1 MPRAEIFIA
10 DKISFAESYTTDG
23 VKAALA
29 ASLSK
34 LRTDYLDLVLLH
46 SVQPRMHEVRRAAAP
61 AAVVSGCAA
70 PSRSPA
76 L

>member
-1 MPRAEIFIA
+1 MPRAEIFIT

-29 ASLSK
+29 SSLSK

-46 SVQPRMHEVRRAAAP
+46 SVQPRMNEVCCAAAP
-61 AAVVSGCAA
+61 AAGVCGCTA
-70 PSRSPA
+70 PPRPA
-76 L
+76 R